1 MSFMTFTLNETF
13 CQHNMKIVRLK
24 KKYKEGPQNAKEAP
38 CSIGRKEYVFIVD
51 I

>member
-24 KKYKEGPQNAKEAP
+24 KIQRRATKCKGGTLQYWTKRI
-38 CSIGRKEYVFIVD
+38 CMYS
-51 I
+51 

>member
-1 MSFMTFTLNETF
+1 MTFTLKETF

-24 KKYKEGPQNAKEAP
+24 KKIQRRATKCKEAP
-38 CSIGRKEYVFIVD
+38 HSIGRKEYVCIVD